1 MNLAISQ
8 RQRSLE
14 ELLSDATAASQR
26 MSIATRSW
34 PGFAPGVPQIDEA
47 LATVTGLQRT
57 LNELRAH
64 RETQR

>member
-1 MNLAISQ
+1 MSAVMHQ
-8 RQRSLE
+8 RQRTLE

-34 PGFAPGVPQIDEA
+34 PGFAPTVPAIDEA
-47 LATVTGLQRT
+47 LSTVTGLQRT

>member
-1 MNLAISQ
+1 MNLAILP

-14 ELLSDATAASQR
+14 ELLADAAAGSQR

-47 LATVTGLQRT
+47 LNTVAGLQKT
-57 LNELRAH
+57 LAELRAN
-64 RETQR
+64 REANR